1 MKKIIYFTLAV
12 IAMGITA
19 ACSSDDNPN
28 ESVNPIIPPAKEIIS
43 KTESNLT
50 FIIKNKEGRFTG
62 DATNKVIV
70 EIIDNIDSQNTV
82 FNNTRMGITMHM
94 TMANGHK
101 MSHSA
106 PITQLK
112 PIQGTTN
119 VFEGELMFTMAGT
132 EPGVNYWVLEIET
145 QTKGQTIKTKIDL
158 MVYPRGESELKT
170 LQKFQ
175 YNGNT
180 YLIAM
185 HEIEHIKV
193 GDNSFLLS
201 VYQSDN
207 HGAEFPYAKDFTIE
221 IDPRMPTMANHGVGK
236 ILPPLQ
242 YSSATEKY
250 EGIITFNMT
259 GYWYI
264 NLLVKNNA
272 NEIIAGQ
279 FVEADSQINSD
290 FYFEV
295 DF

>member
-12 IAMGITA
+12 IVIGITA
-19 ACSSDDNPN
+19 ACSSDDNSN
-28 ESVNPIIPPAKEIIS
+28 ESTTPLIPSAKEIIS
-43 KTESNLT
+43 KTEGNLT
-50 FIIKNKEGRFTG
+50 FAIKNKEGKFTG

-70 EIIDNIDSQNTV
+70 EITDNTDSNNKAFT
-82 FNNTRMGITMHM
+82 NTRMRITMHM

-112 PIQGTTN
+112 PIPGTTN
-119 VFEGELMFTMAGT
+119 FFEGELMFTMAGT

-145 QTKGQTIKTKIDL
+145 QTKRQTIKTEMDL
-158 MVYPRGESELKT
+158 MVYPKGESELKT

-175 YNGNT
+175 YDGNT
-180 YLIAM
+180 YVIAM
-185 HEIEHIKV
+185 HEIENIKV

-207 HGAEFPYAKDFTIE
+207 NGTEFPYAKDFTIE

-236 ILPPLQ
+236 VLPPLQ

-264 NLLVKNNA
+264 NLLVKNSA

-290 FYFEV
+290 LYFEV

>member
-1 MKKIIYFTLAV
+1 MKKLIYFILAV
-12 IAMGITA
+12 IAMGLTT
-19 ACSSDDNPN
+19 ACSSDDSLNPAN
-28 ESVNPIIPPAKEIIS
+28 NPPESDLKEITS
-43 KTESNLT
+43 KTEGDFT
-50 FIIKNKEGRFTG
+50 FTIKNREGKFIG
-62 DATNKVIV
+62 DATNKIIV
-70 EIIDNIDSQNTV
+70 EITNNKDPKNKV
-82 FNNTRMGITMHM
+82 FSSANMGIMMYM

-112 PIQGTTN
+112 PVQGTTN

-132 EPGVNYWVLEIET
+132 EPGVNYWVLEIEI
-145 QTKGQTIKTKIDL
+145 QTKGHTIKSDIDL

-180 YLIAM
+180 YILAM
-185 HEIEHIKV
+185 HEIENIKV

-201 VYQSDN
+201 VYQSKSN
-207 HGAEFPYAKDFTIE
+207 GTEFPYAKDFTIE

-236 ILPPLQ
+236 ILPPMKFNPD
-242 YSSATEKY
+242 TEKY
-250 EGIITFNMT
+250 QGIITFNMT

-264 NLLVKNNA
+264 NLLVKNST

-279 FVEADSQINSD
+279 FVEADSQTNSD
-290 FYFEV
+290 LYFEV

>member
-1 MKKIIYFTLAV
+1 MKKLIYFVLAV
-12 IAMGITA
+12 IATGLTT
-19 ACSSDDNPN
+19 ACSSDDSSNPAN
-28 ESVNPIIPPAKEIIS
+28 NPPVSDLKEIVS
-43 KTESNLT
+43 KTEGDFT
-50 FIIKNKEGRFTG
+50 FTIKNREGKFIG
-62 DATNKVIV
+62 DAINKVIV
-70 EIIDNIDSQNTV
+70 EITDNKDPQNKA
-82 FNNTRMGITMHM
+82 FSGANMGITMYM

-112 PIQGTTN
+112 PVQGTAN
-119 VFEGELMFTMAGT
+119 IFEGELMFTMAGT

-145 QTKGQTIKTKIDL
+145 QAKGHIIKSYIDL

-180 YLIAM
+180 YILAM
-185 HEIEHIKV
+185 HEIENIKA
-193 GDNSFLLS
+193 GDNPFLLS
-201 VYQSDN
+201 VYQSKN
-207 HGAEFPYAKDFTIE
+207 NGTEFPYAKDFTIE

-236 ILPPLQ
+236 ILPSMKFNPE
-242 YSSATEKY
+242 TEKY
-250 EGIITFNMT
+250 QGIITFNMT

-264 NLLVKNNA
+264 NLLVKNSA

-279 FVEADSQINSD
+279 FVEADSQTNSD
-290 FYFEV
+290 LYFEV